1 MKNKL
6 FITIL
11 LTFLAL
17 NAGSQDLIQKATK
30 TMEYRYE
37 DCSSIQIQGEKATIR
52 IIGKPQNTVELKI
65 SLVSK
70 HKNPKTAQNDLKYI
84 RFVSEKAGTKLMLK
98 NFYESANRKIESNL
112 SIIYD
117 LSVPEEMAIQLQ
129 NLYGAVTLLNLSGSK
144 SVGVSFGRLDLS
156 GIGGTTNLQLRYS
169 NLAVQK
175 IVGKLTG
182 TLSKSDAVINNCGAA
197 TELDMQYGILN
208 ISLLPECEQV
218 RVTGTRTEVII
229 QTPST
234 DYNLDLKT
242 NYSGLEVFGK
252 AVNSP
257 YRPATKSSS
266 KYIFVTTSY
275 CPIKIK
281 IK

>member
-6 FITIL
+6 FFTL
-11 LTFLAL
+11 LMTLLAL
-17 NAGSQDLIQKATK
+17 QAGSQELIQKATK
-30 TMEYRYE
+30 TMDYRFE
-37 DCSSIQIQGEKATIR
+37 DCSSVQIQGEKATIR
-52 IIGKPQNTVELKI
+52 ITGKPQQTVELKI

-84 RFVSEKAGTKLMLK
+84 RFVSEKVGTKLILK

-144 SVGVSFGRLDLS
+144 SIGVSFGRLDLS

-169 NLAVQK
+169 NLTVQK
-175 IVGKLTG
+175 ILGKLTG

-208 ISLLPECEQV
+208 ASLLPECEQV
-218 RVTGTRTEVII
+218 RVTGNRTEVIL
-229 QTPST
+229 QTSST
-234 DYNLDLKT
+234 DYKLDLKT
-242 NYSGLEVFGK
+242 NYSDLEVFGK

-266 KYIFVTTSY
+266 KSIFVSTSY

-281 IK
+281 LK